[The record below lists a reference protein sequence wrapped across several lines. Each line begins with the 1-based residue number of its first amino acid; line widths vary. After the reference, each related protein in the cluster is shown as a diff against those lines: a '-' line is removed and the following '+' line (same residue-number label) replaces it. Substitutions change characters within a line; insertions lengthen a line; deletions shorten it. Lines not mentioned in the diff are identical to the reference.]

1 MEHEPLLFED
11 SQEMAELADRVFCI
25 YNAAAAKGRREVE
38 ARKTGEQRTLEAY
51 S

>member
-1 MEHEPLLFED
+1 MPLLWIPT

-25 YNAAAAKGRREVE
+25 YNEPAGAKGLRKAE
-38 ARKTGEQRTLEAY
+38 ARTTGEQRTLEAY